1 MVKKVGEHITLDIIG
16 TKREYAPSFFEKLI
30 YKIAKKAKVI
40 VLEISKHKFEPQG
53 FTLVALLAES
63 HMSIHT
69 FPEKGIISFDFF
81 TCAKVSPSV
90 AIDIIKKEIEHKRI
104 VKKEF
109 NRDTVTLYDDI
120 YNSPGLKKYYV
131 VNNVLEDF
139 TSKVGQH
146 IEILDLEQFGK
157 SLFIDNE
164 LQVATNDEHLYS
176 STFVNS
182 GLKLNK
188 AKDKAAIIG
197 GGDGGVAREC
207 ISKNFNFID
216 WFELDPEVVEVCS
229 KYLSKVGNNAT
240 KKNSVKCIWGD
251 AFESI
256 KSVEDN
262 RYDKIFVDL
271 NDDQY
276 CIDLAAK
283 NMKSLKRILKP
294 NGVITAQ
301 VGSQD
306 KKPKQVNSWLKVFNK
321 SFGNTTLDRV
331 YIPSFDC
338 SWNFASSVNHSG

>member
-16 TKREYAPSFFEKLI
+16 TKNEYTPSFFEKLV
-30 YKIAKKAKVI
+30 YKIAKKAKVT

-63 HMSIHT
+63 HMSFHT
-69 FPEKGIISFDFF
+69 FPEKEIISFDFF

-109 NRDTVTLYDDI
+109 NRDTITLYDDI
-120 YNSPGLKKYYV
+120 YNSPGLKKYYI

-164 LQVATNDEHLYS
+164 LQVATNDEYLYS

-216 WFELDPEVVEVCS
+216 WFELDPEVVEVCN
-229 KYLSKVGNNAT
+229 KYLSKIGNNAT

-283 NMKSLKRILKP
+283 NMKNLKRILKP
-294 NGVITAQ
+294 GGVITAQ
-301 VGSQD
+301 VGTED
-306 KKPKQVNSWLKVFNK
+306 KKPKQVESWLSVLEK

-331 YIPSFDC
+331 YIPSFNC
-338 SWNFASSVNHSG
+338 AWNFASSIFKV

>member
-16 TKREYAPSFFEKLI
+16 TKNEYTPFFFEKLV
-30 YKIAKKAKVI
+30 YKIAKKAKVT

-63 HMSIHT
+63 HMSFHT
-69 FPEKGIISFDFF
+69 FPEKEIISFDFF

-109 NRDTVTLYDDI
+109 NRDTITLYDDI
-120 YNSPGLKKYYV
+120 YNSPGLKKYYI

-164 LQVATNDEHLYS
+164 LQVATNDEYLYS

-216 WFELDPEVVEVCS
+216 WFELDPEVVEVCN
-229 KYLSKVGNNAT
+229 KYLSKVGNNVT

-276 CIDLAAK
+276 CINLAAK
-283 NMKSLKRILKP
+283 NMKSFKRILKP

-306 KKPKQVNSWLKVFNK
+306 KKPKQVDSWLKVLNK

-338 SWNFASSVNHSG
+338 SWNFASSINHSG

>member
-1 MVKKVGEHITLDIIG
+1 MTKVGEHITLDIIG
-16 TKREYAPSFFEKLI
+16 TKKEYDPSFYEKLV
-30 YKIAKKAKVI
+30 YKIAKKAKVT
-40 VLEISKHKFEPQG
+40 VLQISKHKFEPQG

-63 HMSIHT
+63 HMSFHT
-69 FPEKGIISFDFF
+69 FPEKNITSFDFF
-81 TCAKVSPSV
+81 TCAKISPAV
-90 AIDIIKKEIEHKRI
+90 ALDIIKKEIEHKRI

-120 YNSPGLKKYYV
+120 YNSPGLKKFYV

-164 LQVATNDEHLYS
+164 LQVAESDEHLYS
-176 STFVNS
+176 STFVKS
-182 GLKLNK
+182 GLKLNSK
-188 AKDKAAIIG
+188 KEKAAIIG

-207 ISKNFNFID
+207 ISKDFNSID
-216 WFELDPEVVEVCS
+216 WFELDPEVVEVCNR
-229 KYLSKVGNNAT
+229 YLSKVGNNAN

-251 AFESI
+251 AFKSI
-256 KSVEDN
+256 KSVENN

-306 KKPKQVNSWLKVFNK
+306 KKPKQVDNWQKIFLNN
-321 SFGNTTLDRV
+321 FGNSKLDKI

-338 SWNFASSVNHSG
+338 NWNFASSILKT